1 MNLIDPRLQSIT
13 VSIYNVSCQIIEK
26 SRSFFTPMSNPKKHK
41 DKMKN
46 DGVISRLAKQLI
58 EGTK

>member
-1 MNLIDPRLQSIT
+1 
-13 VSIYNVSCQIIEK
+13 
-26 SRSFFTPMSNPKKHK
+26 MSNPKKHK